1 MTVIEDFNEL
11 SHHLLEVMLNHLQ
24 NTKGPILGAGA
35 SSVSNKMGMGTPSFN
50 NNFGSNSIS
59 SNFNI
64 RQPSFKNEESG
75 LNNKVNYNIFYWSI
89 LSYSH
94 FHFHFHFLL
103 NANRSLTYIN
113 NMEKITKQDYLSNK
127 SYSILIRPELKCHC
141 LSWEKSWMGYR
152 MKDLFIPQSTNH
164 II

>member
-1 MTVIEDFNEL
+1 MVRVIGQLREYEEKKSILILNMTVIEDFNEL

-35 SSVSNKMGMGTPSFN
+35 SSVSTKMGMGTPSFN

-75 LNNKVNYNIFYWSI
+75 LNNKVNTNIFYSSI

-94 FHFHFHFLL
+94 FNFRFLL
-103 NANRSLTYIN
+103 NLNRFLTYIN
-113 NMEKITKQDYLSNK
+113 NMEKTMKQDYLSNK
-127 SYSILIRPELKCHC
+127 SYSILIKPVLKCHC
-141 LSWEKSWMGYR
+141 PS
-152 MKDLFIPQSTNH
+152 
-164 II
+164 